1 VQTIIQPG
9 VYKKPSVKC
18 PFVAPHGSRARV
30 PWISLPCAVGEFGE
44 VLAQAAQG
52 DGGVT
57 IPGGAQEKGTRGTE

>member
-1 VQTIIQPG
+1 
-9 VYKKPSVKC
+9 
-18 PFVAPHGSRARV
+18 VAPHGSRARV